1 MVTAPT
7 GRWAT
12 PHRLLGRMVCRLLPD
27 SLFGRLALLL
37 FVVVGASH
45 VLVLSLMF
53 QLHPPPP
60 MPPPGAWP
68 PPRPPGPMRV
78 DMLLDLTVRLGAVLL
93 AAWLGARWLAE
104 PLRRLAQAAQA
115 MAHDIGSPPL
125 PETGTRECRQ
135 AAELINRL
143 QAHVQVQLA
152 QRDLFVAAVSHDL
165 RTPLTR
171 LALRAEALPQE
182 SARERFGRDI
192 AEMDAMIR
200 GTLDHL
206 CGQADAEALRRLD
219 LRALV
224 QSLAEDA
231 QDTGL
236 PVSLDGGDAPQ
247 ALLVLAQHTALRRC
261 IANLVENA
269 VRYGG
274 QARIE
279 LRRAEA
285 DRVRVSV
292 IDDGPGIPEAL
303 LPQVT
308 LPFFRVD
315 ASRHRHHGGVGLG
328 LAVADEVARRHGGSL
343 HLANR
348 PEGGLRADLELPLAP

>member
-1 MVTAPT
+1 M
-7 GRWAT
+7 
-12 PHRLLGRMVCRLLPD
+12 
-27 SLFGRLALLL
+27 
-37 FVVVGASH
+37 AS
-45 VLVLSLMF
+45 
-53 QLHPPPP
+53 
-60 MPPPGAWP
+60 
-68 PPRPPGPMRV
+68 
-78 DMLLDLTVRLGAVLL
+78 
-93 AAWLGARWLAE
+93 
-104 PLRRLAQAAQA
+104 
-115 MAHDIGSPPL
+115 DIASPPL

-143 QAHVQVQLA
+143 QAHVQAQLA

-171 LALRAEALPQE
+171 LALRAEALPQG
-182 SARERFGRDI
+182 SDRERFGRDI

-224 QSLAEDA
+224 HSLAEDA
-231 QDTGL
+231 QETGQ
-236 PVSLDGGDAPQ
+236 PVSLDGGDPAA
-247 ALLVLAQHTALRRC
+247 ALLVLAQHSALRRC

-274 QARIE
+274 QAHIE
-279 LRRAEA
+279 LRQLEPGRA
-285 DRVRVSV
+285 RVSV
-292 IDDGPGIPEAL
+292 TDNGPGIPEAL
-303 LPQVT
+303 LPRVT

-343 HLANR
+343 RLANR

>member
-1 MVTAPT
+1 M
-7 GRWAT
+7 
-12 PHRLLGRMVCRLLPD
+12 
-27 SLFGRLALLL
+27 
-37 FVVVGASH
+37 
-45 VLVLSLMF
+45 LM
-53 QLHPPPP
+53 
-60 MPPPGAWP
+60 
-68 PPRPPGPMRV
+68 
-78 DMLLDLTVRLGAVLL
+78 DLTVRLGAVLL

-115 MAHDIGSPPL
+115 MASDIGSPPL
-125 PETGTRECRQ
+125 PATGTRECRQ

-143 QAHVQVQLA
+143 QAHVQAQLA

-171 LALRAEALPQE
+171 LALRAEALPQGRD
-182 SARERFGRDI
+182 RERFGRDI
-192 AEMDAMIR
+192 AEMDTMIR

-206 CGQADAEALRRLD
+206 CGQADAETVRRLD
-219 LRALV
+219 LRALL

-231 QDTGL
+231 QETGQ
-236 PVSLDGGDAPQ
+236 PVSLDSGDPAL
-247 ALLVLAQHTALRRC
+247 ALLVPAQHSALRRC

-274 QARIE
+274 RAHIE
-279 LRRAEA
+279 LRRLDAGRA
-285 DRVRVSV
+285 RVSV
-292 IDDGPGIPEAL
+292 SDDGPGIPEAL

-328 LAVADEVARRHGGSL
+328 LAVADEVARRHGGHL
-343 HLANR
+343 RLANR
-348 PEGGLRADLELPLAP
+348 PEGGLRADLDLPLAP